1 MQRSNDLTQYA
12 LNIDRLCGT
21 EEKFYNQK
29 DPIVLELMKET
40 VKAANNAGITV
51 GICGELASDIS
62 FMSNLKA
69 IGFDYISVSI
79 PVLEK
84 IKRK

>member
-1 MQRSNDLTQYA
+1 MQKCIY
-12 LNIDRLCGT
+12 
-21 EEKFYNQK
+21 
-29 DPIVLELMKET
+29 PIVLDLMRET
-40 VKAANNAGITV
+40 VKAAHNAGITV

-84 IKRK
+84 IKSK

>member
-1 MQRSNDLTQYA
+1 
-12 LNIDRLCGT
+12 
-21 EEKFYNQK
+21 
-29 DPIVLELMKET
+29 MKET
-40 VKAANNAGITV
+40 VKAAHNAGITV

-79 PVLEK
+79 PALEK
-84 IKRK
+84 IKSK